1 MATIALTP
9 GRVPPHDLD
18 AEVSVL
24 GSILLDPLSIAKVLQ
39 FLHPEDFYR
48 ENNGQVYRAALDLF
62 AAGEPIDNV
71 TLAAQLQ
78 TLGMLDRVGGRAALA
93 SMQSAVPTSANIEY
107 YGRIIKE
114 KAYKRRLISAGAN
127 IAGFGYDD
135 GVEAEA
141 AINQAQ
147 SLVFGVADD
156 RDQRELSKLYD
167 LLGPAMERISLQ
179 MESGQGVV
187 GVPSGFHDLD
197 RMTGGFKDSD
207 LIIVAGRPSMGKC
220 VRSNSLIDDPATGER
235 TTIED
240 AVRRQ
245 MPSVFGF
252 GWDGLIEAQEVH
264 AWVDSGIKPC
274 FKVTTRT
281 GRSVEVTGHHP
292 FLTTKGWQ
300 PLHDIAIGT
309 RIGVPRWVRCFG
321 DDQSMQMGKVRL
333 LAYFIAEGGLTGTT
347 PGFTNT
353 DPEILADFH
362 LLIASH
368 FPSLKVRQNAISYF
382 PSGPRGGRPNPLTTW
397 LKELGMMGKLAAEKR
412 FPDSVWRW
420 DRDRLREFI
429 KVLMSCDG
437 TVYSMTGYPRIEFA
451 VASEG
456 LAQDMHHA
464 LVRFGIVAKLWK
476 KKDRCW
482 RVEITEP
489 VSVRRYQTQIGWIGE
504 KSRRF
509 TTELP
514 NRRSN
519 VGHLSKEIWSDV
531 RFSADRRG
539 MTLLELAR
547 RAGEPH
553 SEERGFNPHT
563 SRGLPSHRLAAYAD
577 VLNDVALRQIAS
589 DDIYWDEVVSIEAT
603 GEHQVYD
610 LTVPDTNN
618 FIAQDILVHNTSFAL
633 NVGLHAALENKK
645 SIAIFSLEMSKEQL
659 TERLLTEQAQIDA
672 QRLHRGLLSEAEFDR
687 VSNALGPLGE
697 ASIYIDD
704 TPVMDELTLQL
715 KARQAKMRHGIDM
728 IIVDYLQLMH
738 GRSRGDDNRVQEV
751 SSISRALK
759 GLARELR
766 IPVLAISQLSRAPE
780 QRPDKRPILSDLRES
795 GCLSGDTPIYL
806 PDTGAY
812 VPIRELAGKS
822 GFRVL
827 ALDEKW
833 WRMTPKTVTNA
844 FATGTKPVFKMTTKL
859 GRRIRATSNHKFRT
873 IEGWKRLDELH
884 PGDRIALPRVLQGPE
899 KDTMSYEELGLL
911 GHLIGDGCTL
921 PTHAIQY
928 TTVDPSLAE
937 LVANLA
943 TQVFGDRVRPRI
955 HPERSWIQV
964 CLPPTQHLT
973 HGVHNPIRVW
983 LEGLGA
989 FGFRSH
995 EKRVPAKVFSQSA
1008 LGIAVFLRH
1017 LWATDGCVH
1026 LSHGVS
1032 HYANVYYASS
1042 SAGLAQDVQCLLL
1055 RLGINAKLTRHSQPG
1070 KGRDQYHVSVSGQ
1083 HEILA
1088 FLEIVGVLGAEKTEH
1103 KAAILEYLSAREP
1116 NTNRDVIPAA
1126 AWRLHAV
1133 PAMQMAGITTRAM
1146 QAGME
1151 SRYSGTGIFDQNL
1164 SRDRAKR
1171 LAGVVKSSDL
1181 ELLAISDVY
1190 WDRIV
1195 GIEPAG
1201 VEEVYDLTVDNLHS
1215 FVAGNVIAHNS
1226 IEQDS
1231 DLVMFL
1237 FRPEYYKSDER
1248 PGIAEVIVSKHRN
1261 GPTGMIE
1268 LKFRRD
1274 HTRFYNLETRRPEP
1288 GTE

>member
-1 MATIALTP
+1 M
-9 GRVPPHDLD
+9 
-18 AEVSVL
+18 SVI
-24 GSILLDPLSIAKVLQ
+24 GSVLLDPLSVAKVLQ

-48 ENNGQVYRAALDLF
+48 ENNGQIFRAALDLF

-78 TLGMLDRVGGRAALA
+78 TMGLLDRVGGRAQLA
-93 SMQSAVPTSANIEY
+93 SMQGAVPTAANIEY
-107 YGRIIKE
+107 YGRIVKE
-114 KAYKRRLISAGAN
+114 KAYKRRLISAGSN

-135 GVEAEA
+135 GVEAEE

-220 VRSNSLIDDPATGER
+220 VRYDSLIDDPGTGER
-235 TTIED
+235 LTIEE
-240 AVRRQ
+240 AVRRR
-245 MPSVFGF
+245 MAMVLGFAWNGSVEPQ
-252 GWDGLIEAQEVH
+252 DVH

-274 FKVTTRT
+274 FRVTTRT

-292 FLTTKGWQ
+292 FLTVKGWQ
-300 PLHDIAIGT
+300 PLHDIPVGV
-309 RIGVPRWVRCFG
+309 RIAVPRWVRCFG
-321 DDQSMQMGKVRL
+321 QDTSMPVGRVRL

-353 DPEILADFH
+353 DLEIVDDFH
-362 LLIASH
+362 ALIAQY
-368 FPSLKVRQNAISYF
+368 FPSLHVRRHAITYF
-382 PSGPRGGRPNPLTTW
+382 PSGARGAKTNPITDW
-397 LKELGMMGKLAAEKR
+397 LRDLELMGKLASEKR
-412 FPDSVWRW
+412 FPDCVWRW

-437 TVYSMTGYPRIEFA
+437 TVYSMGGYPRIEFA

-464 LVRFGIVAKLWK
+464 LLRFGIVAKLWK

-489 VSVRRYQTQIGWIGE
+489 SSVRRYQGQIGWIGE

-539 MTLLELAR
+539 LTLMEVAR
-547 RAGEPH
+547 RAGEQH
-553 SEERGFNPHT
+553 SDVRGFNLHT
-563 SRGLPSHRLAAYAD
+563 SRGLPSGRLAAYAE
-577 VLNDVALRQIAS
+577 VLRDVALRQLAS
-589 DDIYWDEVVSIEAT
+589 DDIYWDEIVSIEAT

-633 NVGLHAALENKK
+633 NVGLHAALERKK

-672 QRLHRGLLSEAEFDR
+672 QRMHRGLLTEAEFDR

-697 ASIYIDD
+697 AKIFIDD

-715 KARQAKMRHGIDM
+715 KARQAKMRHNIDM
-728 IIVDYLQLMH
+728 ILIDYLQLMH
-738 GRSRGDDNRVQEV
+738 GRARGDDNRVQEV

-766 IPVLAISQLSRAPE
+766 IPVIAISQLSRAPE

-795 GCLSGDTPIYL
+795 GCLAGDTLVYL
-806 PDTGAY
+806 PDTGTY
-812 VPIRELAGKS
+812 TPIRELAGKS

-827 ALDEKW
+827 ALNEKTW
-833 WRMTPKTVTNA
+833 LMDAKAVTRA
-844 FATGTKPVFKMTTKL
+844 FATGRKPVFRMKTQL
-859 GRRIRATSNHKFRT
+859 GRNIRATANHKFRT
-873 IEGWKRLDELH
+873 LEGWHRLDELKA
-884 PGDRIALPRVLQGPE
+884 GDRIAVPRVLQGPDQAGVIARHE
-899 KDTMSYEELGLL
+899 
-911 GHLIGDGCTL
+911 
-921 PTHAIQY
+921 TH
-928 TTVDPSLAE
+928 S
-937 LVANLA
+937 
-943 TQVFGDRVRPRI
+943 RV
-955 HPERSWIQV
+955 
-964 CLPPTQHLT
+964 
-973 HGVHNPIRVW
+973 G
-983 LEGLGA
+983 
-989 FGFRSH
+989 
-995 EKRVPAKVFSQSA
+995 
-1008 LGIAVFLRH
+1008 
-1017 LWATDGCVH
+1017 
-1026 LSHGVS
+1026 
-1032 HYANVYYASS
+1032 
-1042 SAGLAQDVQCLLL
+1042 
-1055 RLGINAKLTRHSQPG
+1055 
-1070 KGRDQYHVSVSGQ
+1070 
-1083 HEILA
+1083 
-1088 FLEIVGVLGAEKTEH
+1088 
-1103 KAAILEYLSAREP
+1103 
-1116 NTNRDVIPAA
+1116 
-1126 AWRLHAV
+1126 
-1133 PAMQMAGITTRAM
+1133 TTRAG
-1146 QAGME
+1146 A
-1151 SRYSGTGIFDQNL
+1151 SVLD
-1164 SRDRAKR
+1164 A
-1171 LAGVVKSSDL
+1171 V
-1181 ELLAISDVY
+1181 ELTSVNDVN
-1190 WDRIV
+1190 WDMIAS
-1195 GIEPAG
+1195 IEPDG
-1201 VEEVYDLTVDNLHS
+1201 EDDVYDLTVEELHN
-1215 FVAGNVIAHNS
+1215 FVAENVIAHNS

-1231 DLVMFL
+1231 DVVMFL
-1237 FRPEYYKSDER
+1237 YRPEYYKSEER
-1248 PGIAEVIVSKHRN
+1248 PGIAEVIVAKHRN

-1288 GTE
+1288 GTA

>member
-18 AEVSVL
+18 AEMSVL

-78 TLGMLDRVGGRAALA
+78 TMGMLDRIGGRAQLA

-135 GVEAEA
+135 GVEAEE

-220 VRSNSLIDDPATGER
+220 LAHDSIIDDPVTGER
-235 TTIED
+235 MTIEE
-240 AVRRQ
+240 AVRRR
-245 MPSVFGF
+245 MPRVLGF
-252 GWDGLIEAQEVH
+252 GWDGSIEPQDVH

-274 FKVTTRT
+274 FRVTTRT

-292 FLTTKGWQ
+292 FLTTVGWRS
-300 PLHDIAIGT
+300 LHDISVGARIAVPRRISCFGHDDSLAIG
-309 RIGVPRWVRCFG
+309 
-321 DDQSMQMGKVRL
+321 QVRL
-333 LAYFIAEGGLTGTT
+333 LAYLIAEGSLTSNT

-353 DPEILADFH
+353 DPEILEDFH
-362 LLIASH
+362 LQIAQQ
-368 FPSLKVRQNAISYF
+368 FPPLHVRRHAITYY
-382 PSGPRGGRPNPLTTW
+382 PSASRGQRNPLKDW
-397 LKELGMMGKLAAEKR
+397 LRQLGLMGKLADQKR
-412 FPDSVWRW
+412 FPACAWTW
-420 DRDRLREFI
+420 DRNRLREFI
-429 KVLMSCDG
+429 KALMSCDG
-437 TVYSMTGYPRIEFA
+437 TVYSMSGYPRIEFA

-456 LAQDMHHA
+456 LAHDMHHA

-489 VSVRRYQTQIGWIGE
+489 KSVRRYQTQIGWIGE

-509 TTELP
+509 GSDLP
-514 NRRSN
+514 DRRSN

-531 RFSADRRG
+531 RFAADRRG
-539 MTLLELAR
+539 MTLIELAR

-553 SEERGFNPHT
+553 SEVKGFNPHT
-563 SRGLPSHRLAAYAD
+563 SRGMPSARLAAYAD
-577 VLNDVALRQIAS
+577 VLNDIALRQLAS
-589 DDIYWDEVVSIEAT
+589 DDIYWDEIVSIDAT

-633 NVGLHAALENKK
+633 NVGLHAALETKR

-795 GCLSGDTPIYL
+795 G
-806 PDTGAY
+806 
-812 VPIRELAGKS
+812 
-822 GFRVL
+822 
-827 ALDEKW
+827 
-833 WRMTPKTVTNA
+833 
-844 FATGTKPVFKMTTKL
+844 
-859 GRRIRATSNHKFRT
+859 
-873 IEGWKRLDELH
+873 
-884 PGDRIALPRVLQGPE
+884 
-899 KDTMSYEELGLL
+899 
-911 GHLIGDGCTL
+911 
-921 PTHAIQY
+921 
-928 TTVDPSLAE
+928 
-937 LVANLA
+937 
-943 TQVFGDRVRPRI
+943 
-955 HPERSWIQV
+955 
-964 CLPPTQHLT
+964 
-973 HGVHNPIRVW
+973 
-983 LEGLGA
+983 
-989 FGFRSH
+989 
-995 EKRVPAKVFSQSA
+995 
-1008 LGIAVFLRH
+1008 
-1017 LWATDGCVH
+1017 
-1026 LSHGVS
+1026 
-1032 HYANVYYASS
+1032 
-1042 SAGLAQDVQCLLL
+1042 
-1055 RLGINAKLTRHSQPG
+1055 
-1070 KGRDQYHVSVSGQ
+1070 
-1083 HEILA
+1083 
-1088 FLEIVGVLGAEKTEH
+1088 
-1103 KAAILEYLSAREP
+1103 
-1116 NTNRDVIPAA
+1116 
-1126 AWRLHAV
+1126 
-1133 PAMQMAGITTRAM
+1133 
-1146 QAGME
+1146 
-1151 SRYSGTGIFDQNL
+1151 
-1164 SRDRAKR
+1164 
-1171 LAGVVKSSDL
+1171 
-1181 ELLAISDVY
+1181 
-1190 WDRIV
+1190 
-1195 GIEPAG
+1195 
-1201 VEEVYDLTVDNLHS
+1201 
-1215 FVAGNVIAHNS
+1215 S

-1261 GPTGMIE
+1261 GPTGMVE

-1288 GTE
+1288 GTQ